1 MRYIFF
7 ILMFVGM
14 SASVVSQTYS
24 ALPRWVTQL
33 PEPSN
38 ETYYYR
44 VTHAEANTYEKAYA
58 KAFATA
64 ILESSWKLG
73 VTVDTKNDIHVLE
86 KGITENINVAETQ
99 MVLPLN
105 KVCEYVEKPTTSRN
119 VKIYILWQV
128 ARYGNMS
135 PLFDD
140 FRDCR

>member
-1 MRYIFF
+1 
-7 ILMFVGM
+7 M
-14 SASVVSQTYS
+14 SASVCSQTYS

-44 VTHAEANTYEKAYA
+44 VTHAEGPSYEKAYA

-73 VTVDTKNDIHVLE
+73 VAVDTKNDLQVLE
-86 KGITENINVAETQ
+86 KGITDNINVGETQ

-105 KVCEYVEKPTTSRN
+105 KVCEYTEKLVTSRGIR
-119 VKIYILWQV
+119 IYILWQV
-128 ARYGNMS
+128 ARYGNVS
-135 PLFDD
+135 PIFDD